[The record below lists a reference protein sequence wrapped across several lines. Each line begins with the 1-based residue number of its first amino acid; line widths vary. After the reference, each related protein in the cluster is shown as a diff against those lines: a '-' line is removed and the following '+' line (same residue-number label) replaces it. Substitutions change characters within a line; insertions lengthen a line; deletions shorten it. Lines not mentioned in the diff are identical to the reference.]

1 MNSTNESKSLITRE
15 KENIILQ
22 PEVISS
28 GNLISLQ
35 TTDDDIDLK
44 EIMSILKRRAL
55 GILTIASLIMA
66 GGSYY
71 LFTAEKIYQ
80 GSFEILVEPV
90 SGEKNNL
97 LTAALESTQLDQSGL
112 DYDSQIKVLKSP
124 ELLNQVLPDIQS
136 QYPELTF
143 DLFIKNL
150 AIQRSA
156 ETKVLEITYKSPDR
170 AEIDL
175 VLNTLS
181 KFYLKYSLEK
191 RKTKL
196 NQGLRFIDEQLPRI
210 GATVDQ
216 LQRELQ
222 VFRQRYKFVNPEDQ
236 SGKLVEQIQSLETQ
250 RIAIEQKLA
259 VARTSYATLLTPE
272 GQQAALN
279 QTQSQTQSPYNI
291 LVIQLSQIEA
301 QLSGELARFQGDNP
315 YITTLEEKRQNI
327 LPLIEK
333 EKERYIGLKI
343 AEVANTILLLESE
356 NREITRAQEQSKA
369 RFDLLP
375 RLARQN
381 TDLQRKLQLAS
392 ESLNR
397 FLEAREKL
405 AIEVAQ
411 TEIPWELVQAPITP
425 ELPVF
430 PKIYQSLL
438 LGLIGSL
445 SISVAIAF
453 LLEKLDNS
461 YHDAINMQERTK
473 LPLLGTLPRAKNIGV
488 SYQSLHDSH
497 QSQNKPA
504 KTNPLDI
511 PLLSFSRKKRKKS
524 YGYGYGYGYGY
535 YGEGHFWQS
544 LQVLYANIQLL
555 NSDEVVKSVAIT
567 SALKGEGKSTLA
579 LHLAQMAA
587 SVGRRVLL
595 VDTDLRLPQIHKRLN
610 LSNLV
615 GLSNAITSNLTPDE
629 VMQKLPDLDTLSV
642 ITSGTQPP
650 DPMRLISS
658 EKMKQMMAYFREKF
672 DLVIYD
678 TPPVMGIVD
687 SRLVASQTDG
697 LILVVKMHKTDR
709 SMIKQAQDALRQ
721 SSISILGIVA
731 NQYNKTI
738 HQYHDYYYGYSYG
751 GRGGKEAGSE
761 EQGINSLDS
770 SARNQDP

>member
-1 MNSTNESKSLITRE
+1 MNITNESKSLTTKE

-35 TTDDDIDLK
+35 TTEDDIDLK
-44 EIMSILKRRAL
+44 EIMSILKRRSL
-55 GILTIASLIMA
+55 GILAIASMIMA
-66 GGSYY
+66 GGGYY

-97 LTAALESTQLDQSGL
+97 LTAALESTQLEQSGL

-124 ELLNQVLPDIQS
+124 ELLNQTLPDIQS
-136 QYPELTF
+136 QYPELTY

-150 AIQRSA
+150 AIQRSDK
-156 ETKVLEITYKSPDR
+156 TKVLEITYKSPDR

-196 NQGLRFIDEQLPRI
+196 NQGLRFIDEQLPKI
-210 GATVDQ
+210 GATVDK

-236 SGKLVEQIQSLETQ
+236 SSKLVEQIQSLETQ

-259 VARTSYATLLTPE
+259 VARTSYATLLTAE

-279 QTQSQTQSPYNI
+279 QTQSEPQSPYNI
-291 LVIQLSQIEA
+291 LFIQLRQIES
-301 QLSGELARFQGDNP
+301 QLAGELARFQGDNP

-375 RLARQN
+375 QLARQN

-425 ELPVF
+425 ELPVS
-430 PKIYQSLL
+430 PKIYLSLL
-438 LGLIGSL
+438 IGLIGSL

-453 LLEKLDNS
+453 FLEKLDNS
-461 YHDAINMQERTK
+461 YHDAINMEEKTK
-473 LPLLGTLPRAKNIGV
+473 LPLLGTLPRMKNVSI
-488 SYQSLHDSH
+488 SYQYRHDSE

-504 KTNPLDI
+504 EANPLEI
-511 PLLSFSRKKRKKS
+511 PLPFFSRKKRKK
-524 YGYGYGYGYGY
+524 GYGYGYGYGY

-555 NSDEVVKSVAIT
+555 NSDEIVKSVAIT
-567 SALKGEGKSTLA
+567 SALKGEGKSTLS

-595 VDTDLRLPQIHKRLN
+595 VDADLRLPKLHKRLN
-610 LSNLV
+610 LPNLV
-615 GLSNAITSNLTPDE
+615 GLSNIITSNLAPDE
-629 VMQKLPDLDTLSV
+629 VMQKLPDLDNLSV

-697 LILVVKMHKTDR
+697 LILVVQMHKTDR
-709 SMIKQAQDALRQ
+709 SMIKQAQDSLRQ
-721 SSISILGIVA
+721 SSINILGVVA

-738 HQYHDYYYGYSYG
+738 HQYHDYYYSYG
-751 GRGGKEAGSE
+751 VRGRDKEAGPA
-761 EQGINSLDS
+761 EQGINSL
-770 SARNQDP
+770 P

>member
-291 LVIQLSQIEA
+291 LVIQLRQIEA

-397 FLEAREKL
+397 FLEAQEKL

-473 LPLLGTLPRAKNIGV
+473 LPLLGTLPRAKNIGF
-488 SYQSLHDSH
+488 SYQSRHDSD
-497 QSQNKPA
+497 QRQNKPA

-511 PLLSFSRKKRKKS
+511 PLLSFSRKKRKKI
-524 YGYGYGYGYGY
+524 YG

-555 NSDEVVKSVAIT
+555 NSDEVVKSLAIT

-610 LSNLV
+610 LPNLV
-615 GLSNAITSNLTPDE
+615 GLSNVITSNLTPDE

-687 SRLVASQTDG
+687 ARLVASQTDG

-709 SMIKQAQDALRQ
+709 SIIKQAQDALRQ
-721 SSISILGIVA
+721 SSISILGVVA

-738 HQYHDYYYGYSYG
+738 HQYHDYYYGYTYG
-751 GRGGKEAGSE
+751 GRGKEAGSE
-761 EQGINSLDS
+761 EQRINSLH
-770 SARNQDP
+770 

>member
-1 MNSTNESKSLITRE
+1 MNSTNESKSLTTRE

-35 TTDDDIDLK
+35 TTEDDIDIK
-44 EIMSILKRRAL
+44 EIMSILKRRSL
-55 GILTIASLIMA
+55 GILAIASMIMA

-71 LFTAEKIYQ
+71 LFTAERIYQ

-97 LTAALESTQLDQSGL
+97 LTATLGTQLDQSGL
-112 DYDSQIKVLKSP
+112 DYDSQIKILKSP
-124 ELLNQVLPDIQS
+124 ELLNQALPDIQS
-136 QYPELTF
+136 QYPELTY

-196 NQGLRFIDEQLPRI
+196 NQGLRFIDEQLPGI
-210 GATVDQ
+210 SATVDQ

-259 VARTSYATLLTPE
+259 VARTSYATLLTAE

-279 QTQSQTQSPYNI
+279 QTQSQNQSPYNI
-291 LVIQLSQIEA
+291 LIIQLRQIEA

-430 PKIYQSLL
+430 PKIYLSLL
-438 LGLIGSL
+438 IGLIGSL

-473 LPLLGTLPRAKNIGV
+473 LPLLGTVPRMKNVGI
-488 SYQSLHDSH
+488 SYQYRHDSD

-504 KTNPLDI
+504 KANPLEI
-511 PLLSFSRKKRKKS
+511 SLPLFSRKKKKK
-524 YGYGYGYGYGY
+524 GYGYGYGY

-595 VDTDLRLPQIHKRLN
+595 VDTDLRLPQVHKRLN
-610 LSNLV
+610 LPNVV
-615 GLSNAITSNLTPDE
+615 GLSNVITSNLTPDE
-629 VMQKLPDLDTLSV
+629 VIQKLPDLDTLSV

-658 EKMKQMMAYFREKF
+658 DKMKQMMAYLREKF

-697 LILVVKMHKTDR
+697 LILVVKMHGTDR
-709 SMIKQAQDALRQ
+709 SIIKQAQDALTQ
-721 SSISILGIVA
+721 SSINVFGIVA
-731 NQYNKTI
+731 NQYNKSI

-751 GRGGKEAGSE
+751 GRGKDKEAAE
-761 EQGINSLDS
+761 EGINF
-770 SARNQDP
+770 

>member
-35 TTDDDIDLK
+35 TTEDDIDLK

-124 ELLNQVLPDIQS
+124 ELLNQALPDIQS
-136 QYPELTF
+136 QYPELTY

-291 LVIQLSQIEA
+291 LVIQLRQIEA

-411 TEIPWELVQAPITP
+411 TEIPWELVQAPMTP

-438 LGLIGSL
+438 IGLIGSL

-473 LPLLGTLPRAKNIGV
+473 LPLLGTLPRMKNVGI
-488 SYQSLHDSH
+488 SYQYRHDSD

-511 PLLSFSRKKRKKS
+511 PLPFFSRKKKKK
-524 YGYGYGYGYGY
+524 GYGYGYGYGY

-567 SALKGEGKSTLA
+567 SALKEEGKSTLA

-595 VDTDLRLPQIHKRLN
+595 VDTDLRLPQVHKRLN
-610 LSNLV
+610 LPNLV

-697 LILVVKMHKTDR
+697 LILVVKMHRTDR

-721 SSISILGIVA
+721 SSINVLGVVA
-731 NQYNKTI
+731 NQYNKSI

-751 GRGGKEAGSE
+751 GRRKDKEAAE
-761 EQGINSLDS
+761 EGINSPS
-770 SARNQDP
+770 QS